1 MVYALRRETPM
12 FPGSRDMPK
21 YAGVSPPKV
30 GGSNPPPPQPILIKI
45 DLNRDP
51 TEITRDKNLSIVQLL
66 DGTAPLQLPDRFLS
80 KSGLSQYLIGML
92 S

>member
-1 MVYALRRETPM
+1 
-12 FPGSRDMPK
+12 MPE
-21 YAGVSPPKV
+21 SPPQRSGV
-30 GGSNPPPPQPILIKI
+30 QIPPPQPILIKI

-80 KSGLSQYLIGML
+80 KTGLSQYLIGML
-92 S
+92 P